1 MGRKIL
7 IVEDN
12 AIVALET
19 KLRLTGLG
27 YTITG
32 VTGTGK
38 DAINLVRTTEP
49 DLVLMDINLKGGM
62 DGISVVE
69 QITSFAAVPVIYI
82 TAYSTK
88 ETLARAM
95 KTNPVAYLVKPFREQ
110 ELYRSIEKALGEGA
124 GEKGGEAPGT

>member
-1 MGRKIL
+1 MSRKKIL

-19 KLRLTGLG
+19 KLRLTGRG

-32 VTGTGK
+32 VTGTGR
-38 DAINLVRTTEP
+38 DAINLVRATGP
-49 DLVLMDINLKGGM
+49 DLVLMDINLKGDM

-69 QITSFAAVPVIYI
+69 QIASFATVPVIYI
-82 TAYSTK
+82 TAYSTP

-95 KTNPVAYLVKPFREQ
+95 KTGPVAYLVKPFREQ
-110 ELYRSIEKALGEGA
+110 ELYRSIEKAFGEGA
-124 GEKGGEAPGT
+124 GVDAPPAS